1 MILAF
6 ILAVTFTIS
15 VSALCSILEAMILS
29 TTTAEIESLKK
40 SHAKRGERLEKY
52 KLEIEETSSAI
63 LSLNTIANTLGATMV
78 GGLAVKI
85 WADSSNVLFNVSAIM
100 AVAILFISEIIPK
113 NVGVLYRASL
123 QPWLI
128 YPLAWICTI
137 MTPIS
142 RIVGI
147 LVKVLLKPTQDSETD
162 SDEEIMLLAEKS
174 AKEGTLTS
182 NEREVIN
189 NALQLDEIL
198 VEEIMTPRTVAYLID
213 DQETIGSL
221 FTHTRNIPF
230 ARIPVYHEQSDNITG
245 IVRRRDLLSAKA
257 EDQDNLKIAE
267 LIHEPVFVP
276 ENATADDALQTFLKT
291 HQQLG
296 IVVDEYGTM
305 SGVVTMEDV
314 IEHIIGQEIYEDDD
328 PAVDMRDLARRRQF
342 AEKRRTRR
350 KEDTA

>member
-6 ILAVTFTIS
+6 IFAVSFTIG

-40 SHAKRGERLEKY
+40 RLPKRGELLERY
-52 KLEIEETSSAI
+52 KLGLEETTSAI

-85 WADSSNVLFNVSAIM
+85 WADSSNVLFNVSATM
-100 AVAILFISEIIPK
+100 AIAILFISEIIPK

-123 QPWLI
+123 QPFLI
-128 YPLAWICTI
+128 YPLTWICTI

-142 RIVGI
+142 RVVGI
-147 LVKVLLKPTQDSETD
+147 LVRVLLKPPQGDEND
-162 SDEEIMLLAEKS
+162 NDEEIMLLAEKS
-174 AKEGTLTS
+174 EKEGTLTS

-189 NALQLDEIL
+189 NALSLDEIQ
-198 VEEIMTPRTVAYLID
+198 VEEIMTPRTVMYTID
-213 DQETIGSL
+213 DSETIGSL
-221 FTHTRNIPF
+221 FERERHIPF
-230 ARIPVYHEQSDNITG
+230 ARIPVFHENSDNISG
-245 IVRRRDLLSAKA
+245 IVRRRDILSAKA
-257 EDQDNLKIAE
+257 DDQDELVIAE
-267 LIHEPVFVP
+267 LAHAPIYIP
-276 ENATADDALQTFLKT
+276 ENATADNALQMFLKK
-291 HQQLG
+291 HQQLA
-296 IVVDEYGTM
+296 IVVDEFGST

-342 AEKRRTRR
+342 AEKRTRR
-350 KEDTA
+350 KEH